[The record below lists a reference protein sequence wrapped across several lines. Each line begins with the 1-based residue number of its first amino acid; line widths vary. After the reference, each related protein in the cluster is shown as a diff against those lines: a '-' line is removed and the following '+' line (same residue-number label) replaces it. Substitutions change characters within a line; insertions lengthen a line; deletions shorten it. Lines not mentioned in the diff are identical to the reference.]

1 MTNSQRNL
9 DLTRALFRGLGDHS
23 RLTILQ
29 HLQAG
34 PSRVTDIA
42 DATDL
47 AQANVSSH
55 LACLWE
61 CGLVARTRHGR
72 EIHYRLIEGVNDL
85 LATAYRVLET
95 AGDTLGACNAFGP
108 SPDSKPDQ
116 RPGALSDR
124 KS

>member
-1 MTNSQRNL
+1 MTNSQQNL
-9 DLTRALFRGLGDHS
+9 DVTRALFRGLGDHS
-23 RLTILQ
+23 RLSILQ

-34 PSRVTDIA
+34 PSRVTDIVE
-42 DATDL
+42 ATGL

-72 EIHYRLIEGVNDL
+72 EIHYRIIDGVNDL
-85 LATAYRVLET
+85 LATADRILAT

-108 SPDSKPDQ
+108 STGDSPDQ
-116 RPGALSDR
+116 RLGSLSGR
-124 KS
+124 RS